1 MLQVCQ
7 RIYFCFSTAHKYAIK
22 DLKYLIEVPPKR
34 PSNSFAQYIQEKSQ
48 GIIGVS
54 ATKNLSEL
62 SIVWKHLPAVAKL
75 PYENKYKTEKEAFDK
90 VKAQYDA
97 KYVIP
102 FKRMNATALFVKHL
116 YQDKLVT
123 VQENAKIQDYANK
136 VKELSQK
143 KTPE

>member
-7 RIYFCFSTAHKYAIK
+7 RIYFCFTTAQKYAIK
-22 DLKYLIEVPPKR
+22 DLRYLIEVPPKR

-48 GIIGVS
+48 GIIGIS
-54 ATKNLSEL
+54 AAQNLSQL
-62 SIVWKHLPAVAKL
+62 SIVWKHLPAAEKL
-75 PYENKYKTEKEAFDK
+75 PYENKYKAEKEAFDK
-90 VKAQYDA
+90 VKSQYDA

-102 FKRMNATALFVKHL
+102 FKRVNSGALFVKHL

-123 VQENAKIQDYANK
+123 VQENAKIQDYAK
-136 VKELSQK
+136 QVKELTQK